1 MKNHK
6 VASSQIVP
14 MFNESPKVDDPEYD
28 AVFGE
33 RKEGQVD
40 YKSVGWRVLVH
51 AYCWE
56 DRIKATIIML
66 KTIIA
71 LGVLAMPTVLSAT
84 GGVPGSLSMSSP
96 SM

>member
-51 AYCWE
+51 AYC
-56 DRIKATIIML
+56 
-66 KTIIA
+66 
-71 LGVLAMPTVLSAT
+71 
-84 GGVPGSLSMSSP
+84 
-96 SM
+96 